1 MNRVETRVE
10 MRTDPAAHS
19 RAVEAALASG
29 AAARSPVAASWS
41 RSARLH
47 GLMPDRRRKPE
58 RMSAAELALVWQRME
73 PMVRAAGPSLDR
85 LFQAVGGVG
94 CNVLL
99 ADANGVAVDR
109 RGAPVDDTTFQ
120 DWGLWTGALW
130 DEAHEGTNGIGTA
143 LAEQRAVTIHGTEH
157 FLARNTALSCT
168 SAPLYDPEGR
178 LAGVLDVSSCRGDLT
193 AGYLGLI
200 AHAVG
205 EAARRIEADAFRMAY
220 PAARIMLLPH
230 SDRHPGAALAV
241 DGDDLV
247 IGATRGARA
256 MLGLSGDLARNPQ
269 PAADLLAGHAAHETL
284 EEAERAVLVRALARA
299 GGNVSAA
306 ARGLGISRAT
316 FHRKIAAPRISAP
329 KDAAPR
335 REN

>member
-1 MNRVETRVE
+1 MH
-10 MRTDPAAHS
+10 RTDPAAHT

-47 GLMPDRRRKPE
+47 GLDPDRRRKPE
-58 RMSAAELALVWQRME
+58 RMTAAELVQVAQRME
-73 PMVRAAGPSLDR
+73 PMLRAAGPSLDR

-94 CNVLL
+94 CSVLL
-99 ADANGVAVDR
+99 ADTNGVPVER
-109 RGAPVDDTTFQ
+109 RGAASDDATFEE
-120 DWGLWTGALW
+120 WGLWTGAIW

-143 LAEQRAVTIHGTEH
+143 LVEARAVTIHGADH
-157 FLARNTALSCT
+157 FLARNTILSCT
-168 SAPLYDPEGR
+168 SAPVYDPEGR
-178 LAGVLDVSSCRGDLT
+178 VAGVLDVSSCRADLT
-193 AGYLGLI
+193 EGFLGLI
-200 AHAVG
+200 SNAVV
-205 EAARRIEADAFRMAY
+205 EAARRIEADTFRLAF
-220 PAARIMLLPH
+220 PKARIVLLPQ

-256 MLGLSGDLARNPQ
+256 MLGLSGDLARSPR
-269 PAADLLAGHAAHETL
+269 PAADLLGAGTPETL
-284 EEAERAVLVRALARA
+284 EDAERAVLTRALARA

-316 FHRKIAAPRISAP
+316 FHRKIAAPR
-329 KDAAPR
+329 